1 MDLGN
6 GKYFL
11 KWNEFEADSR
21 SVFKEMR
28 DDKDFT
34 DVTLACDD
42 HTEVE
47 AHKVILASSSSFFRQ
62 ILKKRKHPHP
72 LIYLR
77 GVKGKDLVSIL
88 DFIYH
93 GEVNIS
99 NDNLEEFL
107 QIAEELQ
114 IKGLQADPAQE
125 SRKSPGKIIY
135 RSNIP
140 QIQQKISTKPVEI
153 ETKIE
158 PLDDTDINFSE
169 ETGTG
174 SIRILSEHSFTDLE
188 NLDMEID
195 SLMQTTESKG
205 FSCKVCAIKMSKK
218 RHIRVHIEG
227 KHITGFSHHCLKCKN
242 GQIYKSRHSLSRHQF
257 RKHKD

>member
-47 AHKVILASSSSFFRQ
+47 AHKVILASSSSFFGQ
-62 ILKKRKHPHP
+62 ILRKRKHPHP

-77 GVKGKDLVSIL
+77 GVTGKDLFSIL

-93 GEVNIS
+93 REVNIS

-107 QIAEELQ
+107 KIAEELQ
-114 IKGLQADPAQE
+114 IKGLQAEPPQE

-135 RSNIP
+135 R
-140 QIQQKISTKPVEI
+140 
-153 ETKIE
+153 
-158 PLDDTDINFSE
+158 
-169 ETGTG
+169 
-174 SIRILSEHSFTDLE
+174 
-188 NLDMEID
+188 
-195 SLMQTTESKG
+195 
-205 FSCKVCAIKMSKK
+205 
-218 RHIRVHIEG
+218 
-227 KHITGFSHHCLKCKN
+227 
-242 GQIYKSRHSLSRHQF
+242 
-257 RKHKD
+257 